1 MQSFISSPLSSTI
14 ISIFLI
20 LSCYELG
27 KNLSSSLKLNTTLS
41 NVSIKE
47 FQFLTLGLIFLL
59 IILFPVTAFTNQTV
73 IIFKITGLVLI
84 FFGIKFILNFSSF
97 LKKFIC
103 IFKKKKN
110 FFFYIFV
117 LILFLYF
124 LLSLSPLTSA
134 DVLDYH
140 SGVALNILRFNS
152 YLLFPEWFT
161 GLQAGIGEVLISF
174 GFLMGSEQFGSLVQ
188 FSALIS
194 ISGIILKNFGINDF
208 FSSKFFIASIVLS
221 CPILIFLLSG
231 NKPQVFFSS
240 LIFLSLSL
248 SFLKV
253 KSCDEFIKIFSLI
266 NVLLCLSVMGK
277 FSFGLSA
284 FLVWLVSVFNFINN
298 RNRKYIF
305 LIPLLV
311 FFLLFLP
318 FLFWKYQNLG
328 GSIINYIF
336 SPFPLHMPGYENFLS
351 HNKGSQEIPFPN
363 FLLYTTPSRFT
374 EFLGL
379 NTLCFVFLIL
389 YAFKSKKIFL
399 ISLIATIFVI
409 ISNLYAAPSARYYL
423 EPILWSV
430 LGISFIKKIKLHKYI
445 EYLFYPQI
453 ILTILILFYSN
464 YLFLPGAFLKEKYY
478 EIKNNHAFM
487 YSGIDWVNKNIP
499 KNSQVII
506 INRPLANYKDFA
518 ISGGFNYFTTFEQS
532 IFYKKLIKN
541 KYKVDY
547 LVYLGNKPDLMHFKN
562 CVGGLYKQKTNVGF
576 HATRNP
582 FNKGSYYNA
591 YIYNFDMKK
600 LPEC

>member
-1 MQSFISSPLSSTI
+1 MESFISNPLSSTV

-27 KNLSSSLKLNTTLS
+27 KNLSYSLKLNTTLS

-73 IIFKITGLVLI
+73 FIFKFTGLVLI
-84 FFGIKFILNFSSF
+84 FFGIKFIFNFSSF
-97 LKKFIC
+97 LKQFVFV
-103 IFKKKKN
+103 FKKKRN

-117 LILFLYF
+117 VILFLYF

-188 FSALIS
+188 FSAIIS
-194 ISGIILKNFGINDF
+194 ISGIILKNFGINEF

-253 KSCDEFIKIFSLI
+253 KTCDEFIRIFSLI

-284 FLVWLVSVFNFINN
+284 FLVWLLSVFNFINN

-389 YAFKSKKIFL
+389 YAFKSKKVFL
-399 ISLIATIFVI
+399 ISLIATFFVI
-409 ISNLYAAPSARYYL
+409 ISNLYASPSARYYL

-562 CVGGLYKQKTNVGF
+562 CVGSLYKQKTNVGF